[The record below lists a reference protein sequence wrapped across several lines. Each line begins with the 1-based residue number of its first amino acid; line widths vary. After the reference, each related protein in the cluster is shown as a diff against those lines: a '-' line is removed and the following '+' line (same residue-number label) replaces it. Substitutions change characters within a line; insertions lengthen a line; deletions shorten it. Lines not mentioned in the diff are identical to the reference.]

1 METAKRVMP
10 FGQTGILRKV
20 SVIKT
25 SRQNLRHLRPDVRT
39 VRATTDWSV
48 KGPPSKKKTKN
59 RLNVQKWYRC
69 CQRSVLHKVEVS
81 RKRCLLKGREMGEG
95 RSHLTL
101 TTRIRSCWV
110 NLKLTRLLGPNDSGF
125 GHLGFDW
132 GTNCPSSLL
141 PLVCLDKKPKE
152 HQGKSSSSPSR
163 PVNEHESKPPQT
175 REQSNRPGNTCEE
188 THLKNS

>member
-25 SRQNLRHLRPDVRT
+25 SQQNLRHLRPDGRT

-48 KGPPSKKKTKN
+48 KGPPSKKKAN

-69 CQRSVLHKVEVS
+69 CQRSLLHRVEVS
-81 RKRCLLKGREMGEG
+81 RKRCLLKGRGIREG

-101 TTRIRSCWV
+101 TTRIRRCRV
-110 NLKLTRLLGPNDSGF
+110 NLKLTRLLTLSARVTQVWSFGLWLGNQLSIKLPALGVFREENQRISG
-125 GHLGFDW
+125 
-132 GTNCPSSLL
+132 
-141 PLVCLDKKPKE
+141 
-152 HQGKSSSSPSR
+152 
-163 PVNEHESKPPQT
+163 
-175 REQSNRPGNTCEE
+175 
-188 THLKNS
+188 LKFVKFIKAGQCARI